1 MSKSIAVRTEV
12 PFSQLRMSA
21 RNTRKNRGTEAHK
34 AKVAELAESIAQ
46 MGLLQNL
53 VVHADGEFFD
63 VDAGGTRFE
72 AIGLLIEGGRW
83 PVEQLVPV
91 MVIGIDEALAA
102 SYTENS
108 KRYAMHPADEF
119 EAFVALTSEGW
130 TIDQIADKFGVT
142 PLVVE
147 RRIKLQA
154 AAPELLQAFRNNV
167 LTTDQLIALC
177 STDNHERQV
186 EVWNR
191 TKNNDWQRTPNN
203 LRAAVIDKEI
213 DGSKDPRLAL
223 IGGVEAYEK
232 AGGAVR
238 RDMFSGDG
246 NGVILEDA
254 SLLATLMFHKLEEVA
269 EDHRN
274 EGWKW
279 VEVWPTWDY
288 TAYSRFGAAPTVV
301 RVLPEEQAEQ
311 LKALNAELDA
321 VETELYAL
329 DSDENPERYSE
340 LDSRQSV
347 LQELIDQ
354 LEEQTVG
361 YQPEVMKHAGVIV
374 AFSREQIRIE
384 RGLVKT
390 EDRAQVEALLEQGA
404 RISGGRESQPA
415 GRKVDAVSE
424 ALRKSLLGHKNLAAQ
439 RVTARSPHAAKALLV
454 SQMVTSMRNKPSDAP
469 TDYSISSG
477 WGSRSYC
484 TITDEAGVEQQ
495 KAFETVCKNLI
506 EDLPTD
512 AGALWEALYAL
523 SASELDAL
531 LAHAVARSVS
541 LATEPGRGMT
551 DKFVTTLGLD
561 MAEHFTATAGNYL
574 GRVPKEL
581 VLEALVEAGKVK
593 DDADR
598 MALVAMKKGVLAK
611 EAEARLQGSGWV
623 PKLIRTASSEKPA
636 AGKKG
641 KSSSK
646 ATA

>member
-34 AKVAELAESIAQ
+34 AKVADLAESIAQ

-72 AIGLLIEGGRW
+72 AIDLLIEGGRW

-154 AAPELLQAFRNNV
+154 AAPELLKQFRDS
-167 LTTDQLIALC
+167 LMSTDQLIALC

-191 TKNNDWQRTPNN
+191 TKNNEWQRTPNN

-223 IGGVEAYEK
+223 IGGIEAYEK
-232 AGGAVR
+232 AGGIVR
-238 RDMFSGDG
+238 RDMFAEDG

-269 EDHRN
+269 EEHRN

-288 TAYSRFGAAPTVV
+288 SAFSRFGAAPTVV
-301 RVLPEEQAEQ
+301 RVLPEDQAEH

-321 VETELYAL
+321 VETELYTL

-347 LQELIDQ
+347 LQEQIDQ

-361 YQPEVMKHAGVIV
+361 YQPEVMEHAGVIV

-415 GRKVDAVSE
+415 GRKADAVSE
-424 ALRKSLLGHKNLAAQ
+424 ALRQSLLGHKNLAAQ
-439 RVTARSPHAAKALLV
+439 LVTASNPHAAKVLLV
-454 SQMVTSMRNKPSDAP
+454 SQMVTSIRNKPSDAP

-484 TITDEAGVEQQ
+484 KITDEVGIEKQS
-495 KAFETVCKNLI
+495 AFEAMGKTLTAA
-506 EDLPTD
+506 LPTES
-512 AGALWEALYAL
+512 GALWEALYAL
-523 SASELDAL
+523 PASELDTL
-531 LAHAVARSVS
+531 LAYSVARSVS
-541 LATEPGRGMT
+541 LASEPGRGMT
-551 DKFVTTLGLD
+551 EKFVASLGLD
-561 MAEHFTATAGNYL
+561 MSEHFTATAGNYL
-574 GRVPKEL
+574 GRVSKEL
-581 VLEALVEAGKVK
+581 IIEALDEAGKVA

-598 MALVAMKKGVLAK
+598 AALLAMKKGALAK
-611 EAEARLQGSGWV
+611 EAEARLEGSGWV
-623 PKLIRTASSEKPA
+623 PKMIRTEKA
-636 AGKKG
+636 AVPVTGKNQKR
-641 KSSSK
+641 SAK

>member
-12 PFSQLRMSA
+12 PFSQLRMSV

-154 AAPELLQAFRNNV
+154 AAPELLKQFRDS
-167 LTTDQLIALC
+167 LMSTDQLIALC

-203 LRAAVIDKEI
+203 LRSAVIDKEI

-232 AGGAVR
+232 AGGTVR

-254 SLLATLMFHKLEEVA
+254 SLLATLMYHKLEEVA

-288 TAYSRFGAAPTVV
+288 TAYSRYGAAPTVV

-321 VETELYAL
+321 VETELHAL

-623 PKLIRTASSEKPA
+623 PKLIRTASPAKPGA
-636 AGKKG
+636 AKKG